1 MRRGPK
7 VEPIVLTMEENN
19 RLVEW
24 TRRHKTSQALAL
36 RARIVLAC
44 QHDRANREVAVQ
56 LRITPQ
62 TVGKWRSR
70 FQSARLDGLLDE
82 PRPGAPRTIS
92 DTVVEQLIAKTLHE
106 KPRAAT
112 HWSSRSM
119 AKASGLSQSAVGRIW
134 RAFGLQPH
142 RAETFK
148 LSTDPLFIEKV

>member
-7 VEPIVLTMEENN
+7 VEPIRLSIEENN

-44 QHDRANREVAVQ
+44 QQERSNREVAVQ

-62 TVGKWRSR
+62 TVGKWRGR

-92 DTVVEQLIAKTLHE
+92 DAVVD
-106 KPRAAT
+106 R
-112 HWSSRSM
+112 
-119 AKASGLSQSAVGRIW
+119 
-134 RAFGLQPH
+134 
-142 RAETFK
+142 
-148 LSTDPLFIEKV
+148 